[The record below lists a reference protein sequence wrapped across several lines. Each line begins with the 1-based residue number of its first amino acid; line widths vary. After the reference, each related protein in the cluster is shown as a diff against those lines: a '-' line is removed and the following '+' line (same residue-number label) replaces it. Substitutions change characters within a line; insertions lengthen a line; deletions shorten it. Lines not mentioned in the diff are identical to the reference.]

1 MKPEKQYEFVLLGI
15 GLASASF
22 LLPAVIGAFFD
33 TPGFWMMMIA
43 VLSIVIVYQVV
54 KVFFTVKRLNPEVS
68 IIPPGF
74 K

>member
-15 GLASASF
+15 ALAFTA
-22 LLPAVIGAFFD
+22 LLVPAIIGAFFD
-33 TPGFWMMMIA
+33 TPGFWIMMIA
-43 VLSIVIVYQVV
+43 VLSIAVVYQVV
-54 KVFFTVKRLNPEVS
+54 KVFFTVKRLNPEAS